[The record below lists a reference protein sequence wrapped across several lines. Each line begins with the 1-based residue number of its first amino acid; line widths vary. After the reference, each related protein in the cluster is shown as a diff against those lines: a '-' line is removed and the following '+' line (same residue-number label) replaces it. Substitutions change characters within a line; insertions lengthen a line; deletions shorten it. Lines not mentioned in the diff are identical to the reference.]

1 MPLKTNNLKFI
12 KMIKKGSLLLVL
24 ILTSAHVFGQSKI
37 KIDGVSV
44 VVGENIVLESDVV
57 KFKQELVQRSEGKV
71 SKTNCEVLEEIML
84 QKLLAHHAV
93 VDSVIVSEAQLESGV
108 ERNITYFKQQLGD
121 MEKVVEMYGFDD
133 ESDLRLELKKIE
145 KQNLLIQGEKELVLS
160 DVAVT
165 PKEVRLYYESLETG
179 GNLPEFGTEVEL
191 AQIVI
196 YAKPSNEEIKA
207 TVEKLKDM
215 RSDILKGSSIRMKAV
230 LYSEDPA
237 VTSNGGAYSITRESG
252 FVKEFKEVAFSLD
265 EGEVSEPF
273 RTDFGFH
280 IIQLEKIKGQQRDVR
295 HVLIQPKT
303 SQEKLDQVKE
313 KIEKIRDSILSGD
326 LKFEDAVLKYSEDKE
341 TKQNSGII
349 MNPQTNDSRFELIR
363 MDPAFYG
370 RVNTLDLNEVSE
382 PYYDET
388 REGEKMFKIIL
399 MKDKIEG
406 HLADLVKDYVK
417 IQQLTLQK
425 KREEILSNWYAEHVL
440 DTFIKIDEH
449 YQNCDFKYN
458 WSKE

>member
-24 ILTSAHVFGQSKI
+24 ILMSGYVFGQSKI

-108 ERNITYFKQQLGD
+108 ERNIAYFKQQLGD

-191 AQIVI
+191 AQGVM

-207 TVEKLKDM
+207 TVEKLKDL
-215 RSDILKGSSIRMKAV
+215 RSDILKGSSISMKAV

-313 KIEKIRDSILSGD
+313 KIEKIRDSILFGD